1 MQPKAARWPVSRE
14 GSSQT
19 RALLGQTAVVVDVS
33 DATFDSVYG
42 HNCDCDAMSP
52 RTNLHVAGHLGVRL
66 PATPPPQGALD
77 DEELF
82 IVEGSKN
89 PRTSGLNP
97 CRGSP
102 KNGAKCAKKH
112 PFRLKI
118 VIELCR

>member
-1 MQPKAARWPVSRE
+1 
-14 GSSQT
+14 
-19 RALLGQTAVVVDVS
+19 
-33 DATFDSVYG
+33 
-42 HNCDCDAMSP
+42 MSP

-89 PRTSGLNP
+89 PRNPGLNP
-97 CRGSP
+97 MRGVR
-102 KNGAKCAKKH
+102 KMGQN
-112 PFRLKI
+112 RLEI